1 MKIGTIKI
9 MERKNLGDYQH
20 RECELTATIDEG
32 ENESEA
38 IKRTAALVSWH
49 LNLPER
55 QREYQTQ
62 KALLTS
68 EDATVKAKAEKY
80 VAHFDK
86 AKAEVEG

>member
-9 MERKNLGDYQH
+9 LERKNLGDYQH

-38 IKRTAALVSWH
+38 IKRTTALVSWH

-68 EDATVKAKAEKY
+68 EDATVKAKAQAFCER
-80 VAHFDK
+80 F
-86 AKAEVEG
+86 ETLQQQLEG